1 MSLVRTSP
9 LGQWQ
14 ARTTFILALS
24 ASAVG
29 LGNLWRFSYLVG
41 EYGGGP
47 FVITYLLCLLLVAV
61 PVMIAE
67 VVIGSHGRGS
77 PVAALRLAADRSML
91 SRNWGWLGV
100 LACFTGL
107 LLLAYFVVVAGWS
120 LAYASQMQAGV
131 FSSASVSLVGEQFQ
145 RLLANPLEMVY
156 WQSLFLLVVV
166 LIAGFG
172 VRRGLG
178 FVVWLIVPV
187 LVVLLGVLVQ
197 YAFDVG
203 DMEATRDFLFT
214 VKRIDF
220 TAESVLV
227 ALGHALFT
235 LGVGVGTGISY
246 GAYAPAR
253 IPIGRSVLAV
263 ALFDTMIA
271 MLVGV
276 AIFPL
281 VFANNIEPS
290 MGPGLMFVSLPY
302 AFGHM
307 IQGEMFGTLFFL
319 LVVVAALGSA
329 VAIFEP
335 VVGALMQGLKLGRLT
350 AAVLAGALVWGGS
363 MAVAYS
369 LGSTDDSAWYGN
381 GYLFSLLD
389 QLTADLLLP
398 LVSLLIALLVGW
410 RLRPEIL
417 RLELYRE
424 SALFVALWR
433 GLLRFITPLAI
444 IIIVLAAFAPG
455 AAATG

>member
-1 MSLVRTSP
+1 MYKR
-9 LGQWQ
+9 Q
-14 ARTTFILALS
+14 
-24 ASAVG
+24 
-29 LGNLWRFSYLVG
+29 
-41 EYGGGP
+41 
-47 FVITYLLCLLLVAV
+47 
-61 PVMIAE
+61 

-197 YAFDVG
+197 YAFEVG
-203 DMEATRDFLFT
+203 DMEAAGDFLFT
-214 VKRIDF
+214 AKRIDF

-319 LVVVAALGSA
+319 LVVVGALGSS

-369 LGSTDDSAWYGN
+369 LSSTDDSAWYGN

-389 QLTADLLLP
+389 QVTADLLLP
-398 LVSLLIALLVGW
+398 LVSLLLALFVGW

-424 SALFVALWR
+424 STFFVAVWR
-433 GLLRFITPLAI
+433 GLLRYVAPLASVVI
-444 IIIVLAAFAPG
+444 LLAAFAPG
-455 AAATG
+455 AAGTG